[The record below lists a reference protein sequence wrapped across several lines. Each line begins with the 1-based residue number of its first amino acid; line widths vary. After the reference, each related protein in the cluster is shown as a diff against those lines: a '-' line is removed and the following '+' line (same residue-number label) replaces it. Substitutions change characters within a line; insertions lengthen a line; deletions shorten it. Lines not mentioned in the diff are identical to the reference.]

1 MGSCTFVALWK
12 ISLCLFILNCTRNHV
27 IIYTII
33 RSANTNSH
41 VLTSCVFTILF
52 CFCLVT
58 YCNIDMCLAR
68 SHLLDSL
75 QHTTVAPLFAF
86 ASSNSFFEYSFLGI
100 QVKGLIVQA
109 GVWKEIKLCHS
120 ASSGAAGVLSLKFSS
135 ALLRVLCRTPFRS
148 RVFRAFGVSG
158 GVPWSRPAPDADEQ
172 LGGTAGAA
180 GWLTD
185 LLL

>member
-1 MGSCTFVALWK
+1 
-12 ISLCLFILNCTRNHV
+12 
-27 IIYTII
+27 
-33 RSANTNSH
+33 
-41 VLTSCVFTILF
+41 
-52 CFCLVT
+52 
-58 YCNIDMCLAR
+58 MCLAR
-68 SHLLDSL
+68 LHLLDSL

-86 ASSNSFFEYSFLGI
+86 ASSNSFFEYWFLGI

-158 GVPWSRPAPDADEQ
+158 GVP
-172 LGGTAGAA
+172 
-180 GWLTD
+180 
-185 LLL
+185 

>member
-27 IIYTII
+27 ITYTKI
-33 RSANTNSH
+33 RSTNSH

-68 SHLLDSL
+68 LHLLDSL

-172 LGGTAGAA
+172 LRGTAGAA